1 MHYRDLNEWIL
12 RFLLMASVMA
22 VVIETDWIIGMGAA
36 VSFFDIPLVEM
47 LIRDFSSG
55 GVGC

>member
-1 MHYRDLNEWIL
+1 
-12 RFLLMASVMA
+12 MASVMA